1 MDERQMREIVSR
13 VAAVCW
19 QQLGAEI
26 PLAFP
31 VEVSARHVHLT
42 REAVER
48 LFGPGATLTPKREL
62 SQPGQFLYEERVSL
76 VTEKGTM
83 QRVAVLGPGRGAVQV
98 ELSATDCKAL
108 GIDAPLRLS
117 GDLRDAGDVYLVG
130 PKGMVE
136 ARGGV
141 IVAQAHI
148 HLPPAEAVR
157 AGVENGQR
165 VSVTL
170 PGARPITLENVICRV
185 GEGAGLAMHIDV
197 DEANACMLPRNVSA
211 RMRPKAETAASSPPP
226 DAAPPVPAGEALFE
240 GKLITEATA
249 RQLASKGI
257 GALAVGP
264 GVILTPSA
272 RDVLLHAGI
281 AVRQTGGSR

>member
-1 MDERQMREIVSR
+1 MAFATAMDAWYTGREVFSTVTPCCSPRARASSSR
-13 VAAVCW
+13 A
-19 QQLGAEI
+19 I
-26 PLAFP
+26 PSARTMQA
-31 VEVSARHVHLT
+31 VSA
-42 REAVER
+42 
-48 LFGPGATLTPKREL
+48 
-62 SQPGQFLYEERVSL
+62 S
-76 VTEKGTM
+76 
-83 QRVAVLGPGRGAVQV
+83 
-98 ELSATDCKAL
+98 TDTAME
-108 GIDAPLRLS
+108 LRLPIT
-117 GDLRDAGDVYLVG
+117 VTQ
-130 PKGMVE
+130 
-136 ARGGV
+136 
-141 IVAQAHI
+141 AQSA
-148 HLPPAEAVR
+148 
-157 AGVENGQR
+157 
-165 VSVTL
+165 
-170 PGARPITLENVICRV
+170 GARPITLENVICRV

-197 DEANACMLPRNVSA
+197 DEANACMLPRNASA

>member
-1 MDERQMREIVSR
+1 
-13 VAAVCW
+13 
-19 QQLGAEI
+19 
-26 PLAFP
+26 
-31 VEVSARHVHLT
+31 
-42 REAVER
+42 
-48 LFGPGATLTPKREL
+48 
-62 SQPGQFLYEERVSL
+62 
-76 VTEKGTM
+76 
-83 QRVAVLGPGRGAVQV
+83 
-98 ELSATDCKAL
+98 
-108 GIDAPLRLS
+108 
-117 GDLRDAGDVYLVG
+117 
-130 PKGMVE
+130 
-136 ARGGV
+136 
-141 IVAQAHI
+141 
-148 HLPPAEAVR
+148 
-157 AGVENGQR
+157 
-165 VSVTL
+165 
-170 PGARPITLENVICRV
+170 
-185 GEGAGLAMHIDV
+185 MHIDV